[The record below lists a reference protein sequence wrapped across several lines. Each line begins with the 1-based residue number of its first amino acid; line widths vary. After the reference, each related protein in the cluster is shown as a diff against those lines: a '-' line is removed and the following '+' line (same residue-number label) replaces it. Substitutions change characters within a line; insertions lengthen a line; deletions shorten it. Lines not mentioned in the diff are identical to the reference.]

1 MECNGKVVLDGMP
14 ASCEDLWRIGYT
26 LSGLYSIKGSS
37 SNKVETVY
45 CDFNKLPGDEGKNK
59 IITSPA
65 RTRATECQ
73 IIKYSTNFSGLQTW
87 IGYVDLKSEP
97 VYFNVERNTTYST
110 FNEAMPFDWETLNAG
125 NAFNLSSGIF
135 TAPRSGTYFFAFSSF
150 SANSYDNFYFYLK
163 VNSAPKADCVT
174 QAGRVYN
181 CHILDTVR
189 LLPGDEIQV
198 SLQQGS
204 TNSAHFI
211 GVLLEEDIFQS

>member
-26 LSGLYSIKGSS
+26 LTGLYSIRGSS

-59 IITSPA
+59 ITTSPT
-65 RTRATECQ
+65 RTRAIEFRL
-73 IIKYSTNFSGLQTW
+73 INSFTNFSGLQTW

-97 VYFNVERNTTYST
+97 VYFNVERNTSYST

-125 NAFNLSSGIF
+125 NTFNVSSGIF
-135 TAPRSGTYFFAFSSF
+135 TAPRRGTYFFAFSSF
-150 SANSYDNFYFYLK
+150 SADSYNLFYFYLE
-163 VNSAPKADCVT
+163 VNGAQQASCVSPMT
-174 QAGRVYN
+174 IYD
-181 CHILDTVR
+181 CHILYTVR
-189 LLPGDEIQV
+189 LISGDEVQV
-198 SLQQGS
+198 SLQQGA
-204 TNSAHFI
+204 TNIAHFT